1 MLEILIWILIFIAAL
16 FVLVKG
22 ADYVVENAERIG
34 VSWNLSPFLIGVTIV
49 GIGTSLP
56 ELVTAIVAMAKD
68 AGEIV
73 VANAVGSNIA
83 NILVVLGVAAII
95 TRNLHFDK
103 SLIYL
108 DIPIL
113 LTATLL
119 FLGTAIGREMLPS
132 GASTFAVNFGESIFL
147 ISAYIAY
154 LIYSFSHNNDYAER
168 LAQKIRTPHVNIYN
182 YILFAVGVLGVIIG
196 AKYAVDAVLNLS
208 ALFGI
213 GVGIITIL
221 AVALGTSLPELFV
234 SVRAA
239 RIGKPEI
246 AVGNI
251 FGSNMFNM
259 LALVGIPGLF
269 GTLIIDESTYYIGL
283 PTLLVATLIFLISGI
298 TNKVHRWDGIM
309 YLFVYALFAFKI
321 TGIF

>member
-196 AKYAVDAVLNLS
+196 AKYAV
-208 ALFGI
+208 FGI